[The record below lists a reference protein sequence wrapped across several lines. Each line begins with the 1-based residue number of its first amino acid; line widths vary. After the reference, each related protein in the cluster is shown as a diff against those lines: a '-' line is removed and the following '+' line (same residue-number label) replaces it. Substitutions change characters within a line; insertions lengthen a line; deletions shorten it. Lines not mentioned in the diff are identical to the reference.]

1 VLRTPVF
8 SQAKESVGDVDLPGE
23 IFGAP
28 LRSHLLYESVKSQLA
43 NRRAGTAATKT
54 RAFVSGGGKKPWK
67 QKGTG
72 RARQGS
78 TRATQWVGGATVF
91 GPQPRDYSYRLPRTA
106 RRQALCSALSAKL
119 REGRLLV
126 VDRLDVPSGKTKD
139 MVKLL
144 TGLGF
149 APARA
154 SRDLPEGGFVSAL
167 IVVREASP
175 ELSRAVRNLP
185 RAKVIAAEGVNVS
198 DVLRYERVVLTRDGL
213 DALTE
218 RLGS

>member
-1 VLRTPVF
+1 MADAIRTPVV
-8 SQAKESVGDVDLPGE
+8 SQEKKSVGEVELPGD

-28 LRSHLLYESVKSQLA
+28 LRTHLLYESVKSQLA

-78 TRATQWVGGATVF
+78 SRAPQWVGGAIIF
-91 GPQPRDYSYRLPRTA
+91 GPQPRDYSYRLPKNA
-106 RRQALCSALSAKL
+106 RRQALCTALSAKL

-126 VDRLDVPSGKTKD
+126 VDKLDVPSGKTKD

-144 TGLGF
+144 AGLEV
-149 APARA
+149 A
-154 SRDLPEGGFVSAL
+154 SAL
-167 IVVREASP
+167 IVVREASN
-175 ELSRAVRNLP
+175 ELARATRNLP
-185 RAKVIAAEGVNVS
+185 KAKVIQAEGVNVY
-198 DVLRYERVVLTRDGL
+198 DLLRYERVVLTQDGL
-213 DALTE
+213 EALKE

>member
-1 VLRTPVF
+1 MADPIRTQVL
-8 SQAKESVGDVDLPGE
+8 SQDRKTVGEVELPGD

-43 NRRAGTAATKT
+43 NRRSGTAATKT

-78 TRATQWVGGATVF
+78 SRAPQWVGGAVIF

-126 VDRLDVPSGKTKD
+126 LDRLEVPSGKTKD

-144 TGLGF
+144 AGLEV
-149 APARA
+149 A
-154 SRDLPEGGFVSAL
+154 SVL
-167 IVVREASP
+167 IVVKEASA
-175 ELSRAVRNLP
+175 ELTRATRNLP
-185 RAKVIAAEGVNVS
+185 KAKLIQAEGVNVY
-198 DVLRYERVVLTRDGL
+198 DLLRYERVVLTQEGL
-213 DALTE
+213 DALKE
-218 RLGS
+218 RLAS